1 MEGGGDWLGELN
13 PQQREAATHTGGP
26 LLVIA
31 GAGSGKTKTLACRVA
46 WLIRQGTPPD
56 RILLLTFT
64 RRAAAEMLDRAS
76 RITGQGA
83 TGRVW
88 GGTFHSVANRLLRQY
103 GQAVRLPLEF
113 TVIDQADAAD
123 LMDLIR
129 AELGLSTSKRRFP
142 QKSTLAAIYSR
153 SVNSRTRV
161 SEVVKR
167 HFPWCQDALE
177 GITQV
182 FQQYTE
188 RKRRSLLLDYDDLL
202 LFWRA
207 LVHGPG
213 VGDMIAD
220 RFDHILVDEYQDTNS
235 IQAEIVQGM
244 RRSNGGLMVVGD
256 DAQSIYSFRAATVRN
271 ILDFPEQFPGTT
283 VVKLEENYRSTQ
295 PILDASNAVMAHA
308 SERYTKNLFTRRG
321 GVTRPVIT
329 TCQDEG
335 EQCAQ
340 VCDRVLAKREEGT
353 SLREQAVLF
362 RAGHNSDQLEVEL
375 SRRNIPFVKY
385 GGLKFVEAAHVKDML
400 ALLRILDNPRDEL
413 SWHRVLQLLEG
424 IGPAG
429 ARRIVASLNPAGGE
443 AEASDGNPESE
454 TASPR
459 GASAAASTSLDP
471 LQRLLRNAPT
481 VPPAAFE
488 DFASLRDALADCQ
501 SPEMSVASQIER
513 IRRFYEPVFARVYD
527 NSPSRL
533 RDLDSLEQIAVGSSS
548 RAQFLAD
555 LALDPPA
562 STQDLAG
569 PPLLDEDYLILSTI
583 HSAKGCEWDA
593 VHLIHV
599 SDGIIPSDMSTGSAE
614 EIEEER
620 RLLYVAMTRA
630 RDSLYLYFP
639 LRYYDRP
646 RGLGDRHSYAQLTR
660 FVPPEDW
667 PLYERI
673 GGHLGGSSDHSVP
686 QTQAIDGVA
695 AVDSLLEDLWS

>member
-13 PQQREAATHTGGP
+13 PQQRQAATHAGGP

-103 GQAVRLPLEF
+103 GQSVRLPQEF
-113 TVIDQADAAD
+113 TVIDQSDAAD

-129 AELGLSTSKRRFP
+129 AELGLSTARKRFP
-142 QKSTLAAIYSR
+142 QKGTLAAIYSR

-167 HFPWCQDALE
+167 HFPWCEDALE

-202 LFWRA
+202 LYWRA
-207 LVHGPG
+207 LVTGPG
-213 VGDMIAD
+213 AGDVIAD

-235 IQAEIVQGM
+235 IQAEIIRGM
-244 RRSNGGLMVVGD
+244 RRTRGDLMVVGD
-256 DAQSIYSFRAATVRN
+256 DAQSIYSFRAATIRN
-271 ILDFPEQFPGTT
+271 ILELPEQFPGTT
-283 VVKLEENYRSTQ
+283 VVKLEQNYRSTQ

-308 SERYTKNLFTRRG
+308 GERYAKDLFTRRG
-321 GVTRPVIT
+321 GTAKPVIT
-329 TCQDEG
+329 TCLDEG
-335 EQCAQ
+335 EQCAA
-340 VCDRVLAKREEGT
+340 VCDRVLAKREDGLA
-353 SLREQAVLF
+353 LRDQAVLF

-413 SWHRVLQLLEG
+413 SWHRVLQLMEG

-429 ARRIVASLNPAGGE
+429 ARRIVASLNGGRGE
-443 AEASDGNPESE
+443 VDVAESE
-454 TASPR
+454 TTAESP
-459 GASAAASTSLDP
+459 APAESPNLDP
-471 LQRLLRNAPT
+471 LQRLLRDAPP
-481 VPPAAFE
+481 VPESAYE
-488 DFASLRDALADCQ
+488 DFAALRNALADCQ
-501 SPEMSVASQIER
+501 SSEMSVASQVER
-513 IRRFYEPVFARVYD
+513 IRRFYEPVFQRVYD
-527 NSPSRL
+527 NAPMRL

-583 HSAKGCEWDA
+583 HSAKGCEWNA

-599 SDGIIPSDMSTGSAE
+599 SDGIIPSDMATGSTE

-630 RDSLYLYFP
+630 RDALYLYFP

-646 RGLGDRHSYAQLTR
+646 RGRGDRHSYAQLTR

-667 PLYERI
+667 PLYERE
-673 GGHLGGSSDHSVP
+673 GGHQGVAGDPGGEQPVV
-686 QTQAIDGVA
+686 IDGAA
-695 AVDSLLEDLWS
+695 AVDSLLDDLWK